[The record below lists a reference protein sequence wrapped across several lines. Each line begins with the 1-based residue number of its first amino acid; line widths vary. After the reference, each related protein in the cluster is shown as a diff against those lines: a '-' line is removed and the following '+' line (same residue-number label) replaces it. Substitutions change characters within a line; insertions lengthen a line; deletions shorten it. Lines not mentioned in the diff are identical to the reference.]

1 MISDI
6 ITAALIVIPMGMGM
20 ARGVAY
26 IAARALGWIGALAGA
41 FLLNPVVT
49 RLLTES
55 PLGNTVYD
63 AVEDKLSGPAPEV
76 NGATEGLPQIIS
88 GGINAAVQDATDQM
102 VHIVGGFILSVIAF
116 LLVVVLVRILAGI
129 LIRITSRRRGKD
141 CRIPIISRLNKFGGL
156 LIGGIEG
163 LMLAFLFL
171 AALIPIMSIASPET
185 AESIADGLR
194 YSYLAGSLYDGNF
207 LLILTTGR

>member
-63 AVEDKLSGPAPEV
+63 AVEDKLSGPAQGV

-185 AESIADGLR
+185 AESIAHGLR